1 MKAPVLLIILFF
13 VVGVS
18 AWSYHH
24 KFSNVQDDM
33 DKLANALHGVKDI
46 VQDGSGISIGGN
58 VDITIRSQS
67 RYILAPGI
75 VLADNRDTSLMIY
88 PVQDSAMPA
97 GNIIW
102 QHSDERFKYYI
113 TTSHAEQQ

>member
-1 MKAPVLLIILFF
+1 MKTPVLLVILFF

-24 KFSNVQDDM
+24 RFSNVQDDI
-33 DKLANALHGVKDI
+33 DKLATALQGVKDV
-46 VQDGSGISIGGN
+46 VQGGSTISMGGN
-58 VDITIRSQS
+58 VDIAIRSQS

-75 VLADNRDTSLMIY
+75 VLADNRDTQLMIY

-102 QHSDERFKYYI
+102 QHTDERFKYYI
-113 TTSHAEQQ
+113 TTFHAEQ

>member
-1 MKAPVLLIILFF
+1 MKTPVLLVILFF

-24 KFSNVQDDM
+24 KFSNTQDDM
-33 DKLANALHGVKDI
+33 DKLAIALHGVKD
-46 VQDGSGISIGGN
+46 VVPPGSAISFGGN

-67 RYILAPGI
+67 RYVLAPGI
-75 VLADNRDTSLMIY
+75 VFADDKDTSLMIY
-88 PVQDSAMPA
+88 PMQDSTSPA

-102 QHSDERFKYYI
+102 QHADERFRYYI
-113 TTSHAEQQ
+113 TRGDAE

>member
-1 MKAPVLLIILFF
+1 MKTPVQLVILFF

-24 KFSNVQDDM
+24 KHSRVQDDM
-33 DKLANALHGVKDI
+33 DKLAIALHGVKD
-46 VQDGSGISIGGN
+46 VVPGGSAISMGGN

-75 VLADNRDTSLMIY
+75 VLAVDKDTSLLIY
-88 PVQDSAMPA
+88 PLQDSTVPR
-97 GNIIW
+97 GNILW
-102 QHSDERFKYYI
+102 QHTDERHKYYI
-113 TTSHAEQQ
+113 TTGYAE

>member
-13 VVGVS
+13 VVAVS
-18 AWSYHH
+18 AWSYYH

-33 DKLANALHGVKDI
+33 DKLANALHGVKDV
-46 VQDGSGISIGGN
+46 VQGGSAISIGGN

-75 VLADNRDTSLMIY
+75 VLADHKDTSLMIY

-97 GNIIW
+97 GKIIW
-102 QHSDERFKYYI
+102 QHTDERFKYYI
-113 TTSHAEQQ
+113 TTSHAE

>member
-1 MKAPVLLIILFF
+1 MKTPVLLVILFF

-33 DKLANALHGVKDI
+33 DKLANALHGVKD
-46 VQDGSGISIGGN
+46 VVRGGSVISIGGN

-67 RYILAPGI
+67 RYILVPGI
-75 VLADNRDTSLMIY
+75 VLADNKDTSLIIY
-88 PVQDSAMPA
+88 PVQDSAIPV
-97 GNIIW
+97 GKIIW
-102 QHSDERFKYYI
+102 QHTDERFKYYI
-113 TTSHAEQQ
+113 TTANAE

>member
-1 MKAPVLLIILFF
+1 MKPSVLLVILFF

-24 KFSNVQDDM
+24 RFSNVQDDM
-33 DKLANALHGVKDI
+33 DKLAIALQGVKDV
-46 VQDGSGISIGGN
+46 VQAGGAISFVGN

-75 VLADNRDTSLMIY
+75 VLADNRDTLLMIY
-88 PVQDSAMPA
+88 PIQDSARPA

-102 QHSDERFKYYI
+102 QYADERFQYYV
-113 TTSHAEQQ
+113 TAGNAK